1 MADNPTG
8 TRTGSPARTTMR
20 SLCFARGEKR
30 KAERREAQ
38 AEREKSNRYARDAG
52 IFTPWEQ
59 ARRARKA
66 KRAADPE
73 VQARR
78 ARWNRGR
85 GPSAA

>member
-1 MADNPTG
+1 MADN
-8 TRTGSPARTTMR
+8 PARTTMR

-30 KAERREAQ
+30 KAERRQAQ
-38 AEREKSNRYARDAG
+38 KAREQINRVLLGLNDP
-52 IFTPWEQ
+52 TPWQ
-59 ARRARKA
+59 QSQTARAA

-78 ARWNRGR
+78 ARWNHGR

>member
-1 MADNPTG
+1 MADNTG
-8 TRTGSPARTTMR
+8 AKRTSNPAQTTMR

-30 KAERREAQ
+30 KAERRQAQ
-38 AEREKSNRYARDAG
+38 AAREEVNGLVRTLGMEA
-52 IFTPWEQ
+52 PWERSK
-59 ARRARKA
+59 AARKA

-78 ARWNRGR
+78 ARWNHGR

>member
-1 MADNPTG
+1 MADN
-8 TRTGSPARTTMR
+8 PARTTMR

-30 KAERREAQ
+30 KAERRQAQKAREQVNRGLLEQNIPTLWQQAQ
-38 AEREKSNRYARDAG
+38 AARA
-52 IFTPWEQ
+52 
-59 ARRARKA
+59 A
-66 KRAADPE
+66 KRAADPQ